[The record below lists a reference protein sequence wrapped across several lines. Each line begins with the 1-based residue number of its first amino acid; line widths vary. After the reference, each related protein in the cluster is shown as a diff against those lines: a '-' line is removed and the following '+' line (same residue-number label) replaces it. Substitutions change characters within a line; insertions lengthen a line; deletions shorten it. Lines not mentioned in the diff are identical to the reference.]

1 MADDPIDSRLV
12 EAGRAARLVAAACG
26 ATLAQ
31 ADAAQSAAVE
41 VVDRGADDGRLLR
54 GGAERERHGLAES
67 VAFDAGEILHEKS
80 ARRRGCEEERAEHK
94 I

>member
-1 MADDPIDSRLV
+1 MEDGTLDPRLA

-41 VVDRGADDGRLLR
+41 RLRWALL
-54 GGAERERHGLAES
+54 AERWSGSDRARALAES
-67 VAFDAGEILHEKS
+67 EHHAGHL
-80 ARRRGCEEERAEHK
+80 ARLAARLSCTFGGQ
-94 I
+94 

>member
-1 MADDPIDSRLV
+1 MADEPFDPRLV

-41 VVDRGADDGRLLR
+41 RLRWALL
-54 GGAERERHGLAES
+54 AERWSGSDRARALAES
-67 VAFDAGEILHEKS
+67 EHHAGHL
-80 ARRRGCEEERAEHK
+80 ARLAARLGCTFGGQ
-94 I
+94 